1 MTAKRSH
8 RKLSPP
14 RSGVRVLLAADGRE
28 SLVTTVL
35 GLLWLVGFCI
45 FFYSFGLPN
54 NEPLSRAAIW
64 IELPDLLPLSEMF
77 SAPWR
82 NLAQRADIAGVAA
95 LMLAGSWALGQ
106 GALRLLRPPIDR
118 HTAEH
123 AFFGMAL
130 GLSATSLL
138 TLACGVAGLL
148 NRWLFVTLFAA
159 AIVGEGFLRLGERRF
174 DERGRLAAT
183 EPASATEPDAAP
195 RVPLFWVAL
204 AVVAPFL
211 FVMWLGSMSPDTDF
225 DVRAYHFE
233 GPKEYFQN
241 GRITFLPHNVYTN
254 FPFLT
259 EMFAL
264 LGMVLRGDWYWGAL
278 AGKCAL
284 FALAPLT
291 ALGLYA
297 AGRRWF
303 GPTAGI
309 MAALVYLTTPWIDR
323 ITIIAYAEGGLTF
336 YLFAALFAVMLAIER
351 MRAGALDV
359 RQVMLAGLL
368 AGSGMACKYTGA
380 LQVVAP
386 LGAALVVAAWFA
398 LPRGAGLPP
407 GENQP
412 VGGLPRLRA
421 VSTTVLAFGLGTAI
435 AIGPWLVKNLA
446 FTGNPVYPLGYSIF
460 GGVDWNQ
467 ALDAKFRAAHSPH
480 HTRTFFQYVVDVVA
494 NNDWS
499 SPLWYGFAPL
509 ALLVRRGRPLVLG
522 LWLFA
527 EYLFVTWWGFTHT
540 IDRFWVPMIPVVCLL
555 AGIGAAWRETPLWRY
570 GSLAVV
576 GLAVWFNLALVA
588 GTGQVA
594 GRVVSDIS
602 GFNSFLT
609 DLSRARQGV
618 EQLDISYINQ
628 SLPKNS
634 KVLCVG
640 VGEVFES
647 RVPVV
652 YNTVFNPSIFQEW
665 CAAPSAGT
673 DEGELS
679 LKPAAEILRK
689 LHGEKVTHVLVNWEW
704 IRHYRE
710 PGNYGYTDFVRPS
723 RFAELVRAG
732 VLDPPTSLGRM
743 SAQGLSRRAFDELR
757 AAPPTLRQTRE
768 GPVIVTGLF
777 DEISEGDRQTLNAWA
792 PSLLT
797 QFDGHDVLINA
808 QIFRVR

>member
-1 MTAKRSH
+1 VNGKRSP
-8 RKLSPP
+8 KKAPPP
-14 RSGVRVLLAADGRE
+14 RAAARVLPEAEGRE
-28 SLVTTVL
+28 HELLATTVL

-45 FFYSFGLPN
+45 FFYSFALPN
-54 NEPLSRAAIW
+54 NEPLTRVAIW

-95 LMLAGSWALGQ
+95 FMLAGSWALGQ
-106 GALRLLRPPIDR
+106 GALRLLRAPIER

-159 AIVGEGFLRLGERRF
+159 AIVGEGFSRLRERRF
-174 DERGRLAAT
+174 DGPRRPSAT
-183 EPASATEPDAAP
+183 EPAGAP
-195 RVPLFWVAL
+195 RIPLFWIAVA
-204 AVVAPFL
+204 AVVPFL

-309 MAALVYLTTPWIDR
+309 MAALVYLSTPWIDR
-323 ITIIAYAEGGLTF
+323 ITIIAYAEGGLTC
-336 YLFAALFAVMLAIER
+336 YLFASLFAAMLAIER
-351 MRAGALDV
+351 MRAGEPEV
-359 RQVMLAGLL
+359 RHVILAGLL

-386 LGAALVVAAWFA
+386 MGAALVVAAWFA
-398 LPRGAGLPP
+398 LPRREGLLP
-407 GENQP
+407 GEIP
-412 VGGLPRLRA
+412 PAGGLSRLRA
-421 VSTTVLAFGLGTAI
+421 VSMTALAFGLGTAL

-446 FTGNPVYPLGYSIF
+446 FTGNPIFPLGYSFF

-480 HTRTFFQYVVDVVA
+480 HSRTFFQYFVDVVA

-509 ALLVRRGRPLVLG
+509 ALLVRRRRPLVLG
-522 LWLFA
+522 LWAFA
-527 EYLFVTWWGFTHT
+527 AYLFFTWWGFTHT

-555 AGIGAAWRETPLWRY
+555 AGIGAAWRDTPLWRY

-588 GTGQVA
+588 GTGKVA
-594 GRVVSDIS
+594 GMTVSDIC
-602 GFNSFLT
+602 GYNSFLT
-609 DLSRARQGV
+609 ELSRARQGV

-628 SLPKNS
+628 SLPKDS

-640 VGEVFES
+640 QGEVFES

-652 YNTVFNPSIFQEW
+652 YNTVFNPSIFEEW
-665 CAAPSAGT
+665 CAAPSPGT
-673 DEGELS
+673 PEGQLA

-689 LHGEKVTHVLVNWEW
+689 LHDEKVTHVLVNWEW
-704 IRHYRE
+704 IRRYRE
-710 PGNYGYTDFVRPS
+710 PGNYGYTDFARPS

-732 VLDPPTSLGRM
+732 VLAPPTSLGRM
-743 SAQGLSRRAFDELR
+743 SGQGLSLRAVDELR
-757 AAPPTLRQTRE
+757 ASFPTLRQTRE

-777 DEISEGDRQTLNAWA
+777 DEVSPGDRQNLNAWA

-797 QFDGHDVLINA
+797 QSDGRDVLINA